1 MTGRYNTLLPPPR
14 RLWFVCVFVNK
25 ISQKVMNGFQW
36 HFQKM
41 LMGQG
46 TADNILV
53 MVRILGRLWPLTIP
67 RSQPT
72 GLWSWSNPLCYV
84 TLYYHCLQYIYIYH
98 PTSLSQY
105 VGKWAAWSAPFEVFS
120 SYICNWVYF
129 ISPRCANS
137 RCTMSILRR
146 SRFFLFAVIQ
156 GSAAQ
161 IALEMEE
168 TGQFHLVDL
177 VRHVLSGWF
186 PKWLWKLIQIL
197 ITTVSYWNVTTSL
210 SAI

>member
-41 LMGQG
+41 LIMGQG

-67 RSQPT
+67 RSQLK

-84 TLYYHCLQYIYIYH
+84 TLYYHCLQYIYIFTILQVCRNMWGNELLGLR
-98 PTSLSQY
+98 PSRSFLVTF
-105 VGKWAAWSAPFEVFS
+105 VIG
-120 SYICNWVYF
+120 F
-129 ISPRCANS
+129 ISFPLDVQIPGAQC
-137 RCTMSILRR
+137 
-146 SRFFLFAVIQ
+146 RF
-156 GSAAQ
+156 
-161 IALEMEE
+161 
-168 TGQFHLVDL
+168 
-177 VRHVLSGWF
+177 
-186 PKWLWKLIQIL
+186 
-197 ITTVSYWNVTTSL
+197 
-210 SAI
+210 